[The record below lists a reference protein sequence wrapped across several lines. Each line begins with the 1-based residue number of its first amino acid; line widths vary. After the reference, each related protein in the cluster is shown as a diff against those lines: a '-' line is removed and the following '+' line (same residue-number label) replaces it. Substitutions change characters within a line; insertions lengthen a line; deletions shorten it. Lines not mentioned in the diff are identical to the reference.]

1 MVKSFFITIVA
12 LLFSTCLFGQEKT
25 PKDLV
30 KSVYPRLYTKYTEKL
45 DSLPSCHYFL
55 IDASTSIRAAHL
67 DGPIINA
74 LTAYLN
80 GLPDNDFITIII
92 FGETQKTKS
101 IGIPNSIINDKTR
114 STILEAIR
122 SIQFDQN
129 ESDTYAG
136 MDKLIKSMEQAG
148 HELDQKNVFIL
159 TDFLFYTSGG
169 QMNNK
174 NWAELQNKISNLKE
188 TSSINAEAI
197 QLLQADVQSRPD
209 FVKPKLD
216 MVFDTILPYESCT
229 NSYLLN
235 LKFKNM
241 TTNNLKKKLEAIV
254 IQDAK
259 YEKNHFSIEMK
270 NGEIKLLQCNLY
282 SKIELSEKSQ
292 QLLKKKM
299 EIPLF
304 SFFPPS
310 KDSISI
316 DGLMIAENY
325 KYFEGTKERHEM
337 EDILQDYSFQ
347 DRRIEI
353 QLKDSLI
360 PWWLTDIITIF
371 LIITLYQIFS
381 TLKKRKF
388 IGDIYFYPPRGFQGS
403 FKNIDA
409 NLNGISSA
417 IVGENIAVS
426 SYGKAIDVK
435 NNLGSNK
442 QFTLKAKK
450 KFFGPKV
457 IEIKS
462 LSGFPLDVIS
472 VEKKIRIISPETKPK
487 SIKPGSVWRINNV
500 EITLPRVK

>member
-12 LLFSTCLFGQEKT
+12 LLFSTCLFGQT
-25 PKDLV
+25 PSELV
-30 KSVYPRLYTKYTEKL
+30 KQVYPKLYKKYSKQLSTT
-45 DSLPSCHYFL
+45 PSCHYFL
-55 IDASTSIRAAHL
+55 IDASGSIKDAGL
-67 DGPIINA
+67 DIPIINA
-74 LTAYLN
+74 LKGYLN
-80 GLPDNDFITIII
+80 GLPDNDFLTIII
-92 FGETQKTKS
+92 FGETLKTKA
-101 IGIPNSIINDKTR
+101 IGIPNALINSSTR
-114 STILEAIR
+114 SDIVNEI
-122 SIQFDQN
+122 SKIQFDQQW
-129 ESDTYAG
+129 SDTYTG
-136 MDKLIKSMEQAG
+136 LDKMIYSMEQAG
-148 HELDQKNVFIL
+148 HEEHQKNVFIL
-159 TDFLFYTSGG
+159 TDFLYNSKIYKK
-169 QMNNK
+169 NLNK
-174 NWAELQNKISNLKE
+174 ENWDKLQSKMKVLKN
-188 TSSINAEAI
+188 TSSVNPQAI
-197 QLLQADVQSRPD
+197 QLLNGNFEYESN

-216 MVFDTILPYESCT
+216 QVFGEKISYESCT
-229 NSYLLN
+229 NSTLLN
-235 LKFKNM
+235 QKFKDITANI
-241 TTNNLKKKLEAIV
+241 LKEKLEGIV
-254 IQDAK
+254 NQDAK
-259 YEKNHFSIEMK
+259 YDKNHFSIEMK

-304 SFFPPS
+304 SFLPPS

-325 KYFEGTKERHEM
+325 KYFEGTKKRHEM

-360 PWWLTDIITIF
+360 PWWLTDIIVIF
-371 LIITLYQIFS
+371 LIVSLYQIFS

-403 FKNIDA
+403 FNNIDS

-417 IVGENIAVS
+417 IIGENIAVS

-435 NNLGSNK
+435 NNLGVNT
-442 QFTLKAKK
+442 QFTIKAKK

-462 LSGFPLDVIS
+462 LSGFALDVVS
-472 VEKKIRIISPETKPK
+472 VEKKIRLISPGTKPK
-487 SIKPGSVWRINNV
+487 YIKPGSVWRINNV